1 MYSGRVMLQSFF
13 FLVSK
18 SSKSEPWV
26 GLALVTEPDLQQVHM
41 SVGVTVNTVET
52 GRDLTPGSDSAF
64 LG

>member
-1 MYSGRVMLQSFF
+1 MYSSRVMLQTFF

-26 GLALVTEPDLQQVHM
+26 GLTIVTEPDLQQVHM
-41 SVGVTVNTVET
+41 SVVVTVNTVET
-52 GRDLTPGSDSAF
+52 GRDFTPGSDSAF